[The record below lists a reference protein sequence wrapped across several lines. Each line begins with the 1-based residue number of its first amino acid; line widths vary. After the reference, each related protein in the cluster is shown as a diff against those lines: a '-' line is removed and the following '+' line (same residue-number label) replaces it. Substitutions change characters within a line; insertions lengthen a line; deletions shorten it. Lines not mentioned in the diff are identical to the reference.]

1 MLNIFVKLI
10 FFCRHPYRILT
21 LPLDLSTLTP
31 EELEAREKAKL
42 AARSRV
48 YVEEEGLEEDN
59 WDEDR
64 YRNL

>member
-1 MLNIFVKLI
+1 M
-10 FFCRHPYRILT
+10 CRDQYRIMT

-31 EELEAREKAKL
+31 EELEEREKAKL

-59 WDEDR
+59 WDQDR
-64 YRNL
+64 YSDLL

>member
-1 MLNIFVKLI
+1 M
-10 FFCRHPYRILT
+10 T
-21 LPLDLSTLTP
+21 LPLDLNTLSA

-59 WDEDR
+59 WDQDR
-64 YRNL
+64 YKDLL